1 MIVVLGLSLLGMAW
15 GDNFRFGDIKWA
27 SCYRGEGDFYD
38 PRFPEVC
45 ADRSSRLRV
54 GFTITGAWTWANTG
68 TSMLQFAAEDKLAYE
83 SSPDKMCGDPVRGC
97 KLRLDRNT
105 ASPTNE
111 RRIGYRTGLSDSSGN
126 DRTIPSLAANAIV
139 GCPIFGGGPALCPN
153 QATSYDFSITRESP
167 DRTIVFARYSFEI
180 LFPSED
186 DYTVFFEG
194 CCRVPSTVGVEYT
207 INNPSLTFHLR
218 TGVSVSL
225 LRTPSL
231 PVKSFRWT
239 MPDVIS
245 LRYLGIR
252 GDNSQCGDPQC
263 GAVSEC
269 ALKFQLQGYHPQS
282 EFASSVRFRIG
293 NTLEQGKYKCVEHSP
308 LNAPVPQI
316 PNSFVVN
323 NRCPTSMT
331 DQIRTGTEIFSAPFN
346 VGSQDLSVEAATGIV
361 TFSVRSPG
369 MYQLT
374 VMADVT
380 ANGKVLSTPV
390 DMLVSVAE
398 TPGNGNPPKLYT
410 LPDAEKGFL
419 NIVPKTTRASPIT
432 VACGRDTWSM
442 STYNHKRLRVGFK
455 DDDTIGCT
463 NMPQFIDFITQ
474 SHDLPK
480 GVQFSLAAAPAGNF
494 TRLASTSSSTPVQYG
509 LAYLDIFWRPQ
520 CEDLSQ
526 IGLFQWC
533 FKARDGYSGAG
544 FKFLNSAPSQVSPAG
559 IIDSSCIYVNA
570 QGPPAENPAPTLQAP
585 TQFTTC
591 NSGCCPCCGETG
603 CLCDTGSNCYICDG
617 AYAEAKTSFSYT
629 IHATDTDPS
638 TKVNFRMTFPV
649 GGFENYISLAD
660 LEATLAG
667 EGVSMPTLATT
678 TKYGC
683 GDVEYDECISNPSMT
698 SDATTKIQWTL
709 PPDRDVISI
718 RAFKVCY
725 QAVEEVSPYVDVQL
739 WNKTYGRL
747 PNSDSCQ
754 VCFMLNVANQ
764 PRWMDQFGVIDK
776 PVCESGQV
784 SNFVFAVGQTV
795 GNTIRLE
802 AEDTAPNQQ
811 IEIAVLA
818 DPGAPNGAVL
828 GPMQQ
833 LLDSAGSISN
843 RQYGRTFTFS
853 PELSQVGI
861 DFPACFQ
868 ATNINGLSSKTC
880 CTNLQVLRGDPFWS
894 LSKQWDYKQGCWTA
908 CPWSSTATDQCLAVD
923 EASACPPEAVIDVTV
938 GCNYK
943 TSVSLLLNNAPYNPR
958 LRIQQLPSCDNCVP
972 GGISVEAC
980 HGGNNGTACCGN
992 NRCDGAETGSNCPS
1006 DCPPDMATLE
1016 DHPDY
1021 PSNPNWQIFTY
1032 TPSRA
1037 QQGRTVLTC
1046 IEVYDVDYGTAVISQ
1061 ERQGSKAPS
1070 MCMVFNVQSCRYCVP
1085 QGATLRSIAKHY
1097 LLNVDW
1103 LRLYNSNPDI
1113 PNPNMRKTSP
1123 SPHTRNHA
1131 AQRHS
1136 PCTTIC
1142 VEILITWAPDW
1153 RIVLMRLVSG
1163 SL

>member
-1 MIVVLGLSLLGMAW
+1 
-15 GDNFRFGDIKWA
+15 
-27 SCYRGEGDFYD
+27 
-38 PRFPEVC
+38 
-45 ADRSSRLRV
+45 
-54 GFTITGAWTWANTG
+54 
-68 TSMLQFAAEDKLAYE
+68 
-83 SSPDKMCGDPVRGC
+83 
-97 KLRLDRNT
+97 
-105 ASPTNE
+105 
-111 RRIGYRTGLSDSSGN
+111 
-126 DRTIPSLAANAIV
+126 
-139 GCPIFGGGPALCPN
+139 
-153 QATSYDFSITRESP
+153 
-167 DRTIVFARYSFEI
+167 
-180 LFPSED
+180 
-186 DYTVFFEG
+186 
-194 CCRVPSTVGVEYT
+194 
-207 INNPSLTFHLR
+207 
-218 TGVSVSL
+218 
-225 LRTPSL
+225 
-231 PVKSFRWT
+231 
-239 MPDVIS
+239 
-245 LRYLGIR
+245 
-252 GDNSQCGDPQC
+252 
-263 GAVSEC
+263 
-269 ALKFQLQGYHPQS
+269 
-282 EFASSVRFRIG
+282 
-293 NTLEQGKYKCVEHSP
+293 
-308 LNAPVPQI
+308 
-316 PNSFVVN
+316 
-323 NRCPTSMT
+323 
-331 DQIRTGTEIFSAPFN
+331 
-346 VGSQDLSVEAATGIV
+346 
-361 TFSVRSPG
+361 
-369 MYQLT
+369 
-374 VMADVT
+374 
-380 ANGKVLSTPV
+380 
-390 DMLVSVAE
+390 
-398 TPGNGNPPKLYT
+398 
-410 LPDAEKGFL
+410 
-419 NIVPKTTRASPIT
+419 
-432 VACGRDTWSM
+432 
-442 STYNHKRLRVGFK
+442 
-455 DDDTIGCT
+455 
-463 NMPQFIDFITQ
+463 
-474 SHDLPK
+474 
-480 GVQFSLAAAPAGNF
+480 
-494 TRLASTSSSTPVQYG
+494 
-509 LAYLDIFWRPQ
+509 
-520 CEDLSQ
+520 
-526 IGLFQWC
+526 
-533 FKARDGYSGAG
+533 
-544 FKFLNSAPSQVSPAG
+544 
-559 IIDSSCIYVNA
+559 
-570 QGPPAENPAPTLQAP
+570 
-585 TQFTTC
+585 
-591 NSGCCPCCGETG
+591 
-603 CLCDTGSNCYICDG
+603 
-617 AYAEAKTSFSYT
+617 
-629 IHATDTDPS
+629 
-638 TKVNFRMTFPV
+638 
-649 GGFENYISLAD
+649 
-660 LEATLAG
+660 
-667 EGVSMPTLATT
+667 
-678 TKYGC
+678 
-683 GDVEYDECISNPSMT
+683 
-698 SDATTKIQWTL
+698 
-709 PPDRDVISI
+709 
-718 RAFKVCY
+718 
-725 QAVEEVSPYVDVQL
+725 
-739 WNKTYGRL
+739 
-747 PNSDSCQ
+747 
-754 VCFMLNVANQ
+754 MLNVANQ

-1006 DCPPDMATLE
+1006 DCPPDMAKLE

-1113 PNPNMRKTSP
+1113 PNPNMRKTPP

-1153 RIVLMRLVSG
+1153 RIVLMRLILG
-1163 SL
+1163 PALTRL